1 MNAAQREF
9 TEALEKER
17 RLSAKKVESMREE
30 QKVSS
35 AATSVN
41 QKGLGMVSEEDVDG
55 VMVSKLQEE
64 KDREIQKIVQALL
77 LEKQNVQ
84 NQVENEL
91 ESIGL
96 ELRTKIATL
105 ESALNASQQSLTRS
119 TAEWSAR
126 MENLKKQSESEVS
139 AAKRE
144 AGKVKEDVKDQ
155 IAAIEQKH
163 AKELEN
169 AKESAKNADSILLS
183 KVARVQQE
191 METLK
196 KEHQE
201 NLKKL
206 EETHKKA
213 LEEAKDA
220 SDSSSAILV
229 ENLAAVQKQINESND
244 KHKLEMEKMIQTKD
258 ALIKEKEQLRKTV
271 KQLELDAEKM
281 KEAIGQRGG
290 ESNQTTKQS
299 VQEIRTEL
307 QDAMEKAKKTAAMV
321 ETIKNDSESRIVEAR
336 RAAIEEYEKLAI
348 EEARVARA
356 AFTNEIN
363 ATSAELERR
372 SKQFIE
378 AEKILKESSEAKK
391 YLNEVLKDEEKS
403 KLPKWLIM

>member
-1 MNAAQREF
+1 MLKGAAKAGRDSLNNETLSASADFASAVGTIKRAMAREF
-9 TEALEKER
+9 EKEMTRSVKKIEKEMQKALEEKKRAEEKLANIIKERLRPDMQKMNTRIERTFDEEERKKAIFDIILKKSEEFGRGDGEDEGDARVCNRQLCKESHKEALEKER
-17 RLSAKKVESMREE
+17 RLVAKKVESMREE

-55 VMVSKLQEE
+55 VMLSKLQEE

-84 NQVENEL
+84 NQVENEF

-119 TAEWSAR
+119 TLKWSANGKLR
-126 MENLKKQSESEVS
+126 KTGEGPVLSGEKKLEG
-139 AAKRE
+139 A
-144 AGKVKEDVKDQ
+144 KEDVKEQ
-155 IAAIEQKH
+155 IATIEQKH

-183 KVARVQQE
+183 KKVARVQQE

-229 ENLAAVQKQINESND
+229 ENLAAVQKQIN
-244 KHKLEMEKMIQTKD
+244 
-258 ALIKEKEQLRKTV
+258 
-271 KQLELDAEKM
+271 
-281 KEAIGQRGG
+281 G
-290 ESNQTTKQS
+290 
-299 VQEIRTEL
+299 VQ
-307 QDAMEKAKKTAAMV
+307 
-321 ETIKNDSESRIVEAR
+321 
-336 RAAIEEYEKLAI
+336 
-348 EEARVARA
+348 
-356 AFTNEIN
+356 
-363 ATSAELERR
+363 
-372 SKQFIE
+372 
-378 AEKILKESSEAKK
+378 
-391 YLNEVLKDEEKS
+391 
-403 KLPKWLIM
+403 